1 MADATNDSESARADI
16 VDSPGEEDSGAVN
29 VGAGTDM
36 RQDSNVPEI
45 PERLPLL
52 PIRDTVAFPGTV
64 MPLQISREK
73 SKRVLDLALGG
84 SRMIAA
90 VAQRSADTQ
99 DPKLEDLY
107 RIGTAC
113 IILKMLRMPDGTESI
128 VIHGLRRI
136 GVEAITRESDYLEA
150 TVHAYTEP
158 QEETTEQQ
166 ALVHIIRTSA
176 DRIMELSP
184 NIPPEAR
191 EVLNSIPSP
200 GGLADFLASNL
211 PLGLIHKQELLETFD
226 VTDRLR
232 KINLAVA
239 AQLEVSEM
247 SDKIQRQVKG
257 QLGKT
262 QREYYLREQMKAIQ
276 SELGQQDARTET
288 QTNLQEKI
296 KKASMPRKIEEET
309 LKEVERME
317 HIPVTSP
324 EYGVA
329 LDWVECLS
337 DLPWT
342 VSTEDSLDI
351 ERAAGILDEDHY
363 GLDKIKKR
371 ILEFLAVRTLKKD
384 SRGPILCFTGPP
396 GVGKTSLGQSI
407 ARAMNRNFIRV
418 SLGGASDEAAIRGH
432 RRTYIGSMPGRI
444 IRELRRAGSN
454 NPLFMLDEVDKI
466 GQDVRGDPMSALLE
480 VLDPAQ
486 NAEFV
491 DHYLGVPFDLSK
503 VFFITTAN
511 YMGAVEPALR
521 DRMEIIELDSYTRR
535 EKLQIARRYL
545 LPRQITENG
554 LSNERIAIN
563 DDILA
568 LIIEDYTREAG
579 VRTLERKI
587 AAVCRAQAAS
597 VVRKETIHVD
607 ITVED
612 VRTAL
617 GPKDFESEVVAASN
631 IPGIATG
638 LAYTPVGGE
647 ILFIEAAK
655 MPGSGQLTLT
665 GQLGDVMRESAVAA
679 TSIIRARMGVWNVK
693 PGDYRSFDFHVHV
706 PAGAIPKDGPSAG
719 VAMLAAMISTL
730 TDQPIDSKIGM
741 TGEITLSGRVLPV
754 GGVREKL
761 LGAHRAGL
769 ETIIMPA
776 RNEPDTGEI
785 PEDIRDSMAFVFI
798 DHIDDLLNYLFDP
811 LDQTAKKKRRKRR
824 AKSKPFKS
832 KRKKKS
838 STAKVATPKKTP
850 RKSVKKK
857 GTAKKAPPKRR
868 RAARALI
875 SNK

>member
-1 MADATNDSESARADI
+1 MAEPKNDSESARANI
-16 VDSPGEEDSGAVN
+16 VESPGEEDSGAVN
-29 VGAGTDM
+29 VGAGTDT

-191 EVLNSIPSP
+191 EVLHSIPSP

-309 LKEVERME
+309 LKEVERMG

-545 LPRQITENG
+545 LPRQIRENG
-554 LSNERIAIN
+554 LSDERIAIN

-579 VRTLERKI
+579 VRALERKI
-587 AAVCRAQAAS
+587 GAVCRARAAS

-607 ITVED
+607 ITIED

-811 LDQTAKKKRRKRR
+811 PNKKVKKKRGKRR
-824 AKSKPFKS
+824 AKKKPFKS
-832 KRKKKS
+832 KRKKTS
-838 STAKVATPKKTP
+838 SKTKVATRTKTP

-857 GTAKKAPPKRR
+857 TTAKKTPSKRR
-868 RAARALI
+868 RAARGLV
-875 SNK
+875 SKK

>member
-1 MADATNDSESARADI
+1 MADATNNSESARTDI
-16 VDSPGEEDSGAVN
+16 ASDPGEEGGAVN
-29 VGAGTDM
+29 VGAGRDEGA
-36 RQDSNVPEI
+36 DSNMPVI

-84 SRMIAA
+84 SRMIVA
-90 VAQRSADTQ
+90 VAQRSANTEN
-99 DPKLEDLY
+99 PKLEDIY

-128 VIHGLRRI
+128 VIHGLRRV
-136 GVEAITRESDYLEA
+136 GVEAIIRESDYLEA
-150 TVHAYTEP
+150 TVHAYTDS
-158 QEETTEQQ
+158 EEKTTEQQ
-166 ALVHIIRTSA
+166 ALIHIIRTSA
-176 DRIMELSP
+176 DRIIELSP
-184 NIPPEAR
+184 NIPQEAR
-191 EVLNSIPSP
+191 EVLRSIQSP

-226 VTDRLR
+226 VTERLR
-232 KINLAVA
+232 KVNLAVA
-239 AQLEVSEM
+239 AQLEVAEM
-247 SDKIQRQVKG
+247 SDKIQREVKG

-262 QREYYLREQMKAIQ
+262 QREYYLREQMKVIQ
-276 SELGQQDARTET
+276 SELGQTDARTET
-288 QTNLQEKI
+288 QTDLREKI
-296 KKASMPRKIEEET
+296 KSASMPPKIEKEIV
-309 LKEVERME
+309 KEVERMS

-329 LDWVECLS
+329 LDYVECMT
-337 DLPWT
+337 DLPWA

-371 ILEFLAVRTLKKD
+371 ILEYLAVRTLKKD
-384 SRGPILCFTGPP
+384 SRGAILCFTGPP

-407 ARAMNRNFIRV
+407 ARAMGRKFIRV
-418 SLGGASDEAAIRGH
+418 SLGGAHDEAAIRGH

-466 GQDVRGDPMSALLE
+466 GRDGRGDPMSALLE

-486 NAEFV
+486 NEEFV
-491 DHYLGVPFDLSK
+491 DHYLNVPFDLSR
-503 VFFITTAN
+503 VFFVTTAN
-511 YMGAVEPALR
+511 YMGAIEPALR

-535 EKLQIARRYL
+535 EKLQIARHYL
-545 LPRQITENG
+545 LPRQIKGNG
-554 LSNERIAIN
+554 LSDKRIAIN
-563 DDILA
+563 DEILA

-579 VRTLERKI
+579 VRWLEQKI
-587 AAVCRAQAAS
+587 GAVCRARAAS
-597 VVRKETIHVD
+597 VVRKETSNID

-612 VRTAL
+612 VRDAL
-617 GPKDFESEVVAASN
+617 GPKDFESEVVASSN

-655 MPGSGQLTLT
+655 MPGNGQLTLT
-665 GQLGDVMRESAVAA
+665 GQLGEVMRESAIAA
-679 TSIIRARMGVWNVK
+679 TSIIRSRMGVWDVK
-693 PGDYRSFDFHVHV
+693 PGDFRSFDYHVHV

-719 VAMLAAMISTL
+719 VAMLAAMTSTL
-730 TDQPIDSKIGM
+730 TEQPIDSKIGM

-754 GGVREKL
+754 GGIREKL

-776 RNEPDTGEI
+776 RNEPDIAEI
-785 PEDIRDSMAFVFI
+785 PEDIRDSFKFVFI
-798 DHIDDLLNYLFDP
+798 DHIDNLLSFLFDAP
-811 LDQTAKKKRRKRR
+811 DESAKKKRDKRR
-824 AKSKPFKS
+824 AKSKLVKS
-832 KRKKKS
+832 KRSKKS
-838 STAKVATPKKTP
+838 SKKGASTGAKKP
-850 RKSVKKK
+850 RKSGKKK
-857 GTAKKAPPKRR
+857 GATKKTIPRKR
-868 RAARALI
+868 RAARR
-875 SNK
+875 K

>member
-29 VGAGTDM
+29 VGAGTDT

-90 VAQRSADTQ
+90 VAQRSADTE

-191 EVLNSIPSP
+191 EVLHSIPSP

-309 LKEVERME
+309 LKEVERMG

-337 DLPWT
+337 DLPWA

-480 VLDPAQ
+480 VLDPEQ

-535 EKLQIARRYL
+535 EKLQIAHRYL
-545 LPRQITENG
+545 LPRQIKENG

-587 AAVCRAQAAS
+587 GAVCRARAAS

-719 VAMLAAMISTL
+719 VAMLAAMTSTL
-730 TDQPIDSKIGM
+730 TEQPIDSKIGM

-776 RNEPDTGEI
+776 RNEPDTGE
-785 PEDIRDSMAFVFI
+785 
-798 DHIDDLLNYLFDP
+798 
-811 LDQTAKKKRRKRR
+811 
-824 AKSKPFKS
+824 
-832 KRKKKS
+832 
-838 STAKVATPKKTP
+838 
-850 RKSVKKK
+850 
-857 GTAKKAPPKRR
+857 
-868 RAARALI
+868 
-875 SNK
+875 

>member
-545 LPRQITENG
+545 LPRQIRENG
-554 LSNERIAIN
+554 LSDERIAIN

>member
-545 LPRQITENG
+545 LPRQIRENG
-554 LSNERIAIN
+554 LSDERIAIN

-850 RKSVKKK
+850 RNSVKKK

>member
-850 RKSVKKK
+850 RNSVKKK

>member
-545 LPRQITENG
+545 LPRQIRENG
-554 LSNERIAIN
+554 LSDERIAIN

-832 KRKKKS
+832 KGKKKS